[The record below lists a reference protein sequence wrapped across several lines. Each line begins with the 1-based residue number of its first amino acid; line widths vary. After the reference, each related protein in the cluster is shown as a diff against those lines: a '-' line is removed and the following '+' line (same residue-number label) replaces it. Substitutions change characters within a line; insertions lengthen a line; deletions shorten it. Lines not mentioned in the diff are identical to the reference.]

1 MNIQYDQQ
9 VDAAY
14 LTLETAKIVDSEEIQ
29 PNVVFDYDDSDRVV
43 GIELLSVKRNIPNL
57 LQLEKL
63 IPTGQV
69 STIGFDF
76 LVFLDFLVKSV
87 DLSLIDEKT
96 KLRIGMA
103 KKLLENSSSILR
115 STQESLEASNTRSN
129 RISYLSVGE

>member
-29 PNVVFDYDDSDRVV
+29 PNVVFDYDESDLVV

-57 LQLEKL
+57 LQLLKL

-69 STIGFDF
+69 GKVGFDF
-76 LVFLDFLVKSV
+76 PVFLDFLIKSV
-87 DLSLIDEKT
+87 DLSLIDKKT
-96 KLRIGMA
+96 RQRIGMT

-115 STQESLEASNTRSN
+115 STQESLEASNPRFTR
-129 RISYLSVGE
+129 I